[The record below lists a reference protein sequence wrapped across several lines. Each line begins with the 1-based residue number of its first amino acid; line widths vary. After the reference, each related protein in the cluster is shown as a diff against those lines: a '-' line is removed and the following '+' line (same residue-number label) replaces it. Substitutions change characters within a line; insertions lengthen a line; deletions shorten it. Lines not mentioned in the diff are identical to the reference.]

1 MLQNQETASR
11 YSTKAEEK
19 RKLALQRMSEKGQAA
34 LQQDDE
40 FKNLKEQLLEKDN
53 IIAQKQEE
61 FEKVLGYKIPSGV
74 LDLNS
79 ITDENTV
86 EQLKNTKVGTEI
98 VDSEELKDIII
109 SNSDFVVE
117 KDLSKGTKREDVV
130 AYQVSI
136 SIDTL
141 KKYIE
146 EDYGLDEVEDEE
158 LFDEL
163 MSMAD
168 EAAMELEEV
177 MPPESILNA
186 RAYKWDNS
194 DNAIKVIISIC
205 NEELGE
211 LKLSDVTKRL
221 LTQVD

>member
-1 MLQNQETASR
+1 M
-11 YSTKAEEK
+11 
-19 RKLALQRMSEKGQAA
+19 
-34 LQQDDE
+34 DVI
-40 FKNLKEQLLEKDN
+40 F
-53 IIAQKQEE
+53 
-61 FEKVLGYKIPSGV
+61 
-74 LDLNS
+74 
-79 ITDENTV
+79 
-86 EQLKNTKVGTEI
+86 GTEI

>member
-1 MLQNQETASR
+1 M
-11 YSTKAEEK
+11 YVI
-19 RKLALQRMSEKGQAA
+19 
-34 LQQDDE
+34 
-40 FKNLKEQLLEKDN
+40 F
-53 IIAQKQEE
+53 
-61 FEKVLGYKIPSGV
+61 
-74 LDLNS
+74 
-79 ITDENTV
+79 
-86 EQLKNTKVGTEI
+86 GTEI
-98 VDSEELKDIII
+98 VDSEELKDIIV

-146 EDYGLDEVEDEE
+146 EDYYLDEVEDEE

>member
-1 MLQNQETASR
+1 MILLTSWDDDNNSF
-11 YSTKAEEK
+11 
-19 RKLALQRMSEKGQAA
+19 SEH
-34 LQQDDE
+34 
-40 FKNLKEQLLEKDN
+40 
-53 IIAQKQEE
+53 
-61 FEKVLGYKIPSGV
+61 PS
-74 LDLNS
+74 S
-79 ITDENTV
+79 C
-86 EQLKNTKVGTEI
+86 
-98 VDSEELKDIII
+98 
-109 SNSDFVVE
+109 
-117 KDLSKGTKREDVV
+117 
-130 AYQVSI
+130 
-136 SIDTL
+136 IDTL

>member
-1 MLQNQETASR
+1 MYVIFGNQ
-11 YSTKAEEK
+11 
-19 RKLALQRMSEKGQAA
+19 
-34 LQQDDE
+34 
-40 FKNLKEQLLEKDN
+40 
-53 IIAQKQEE
+53 
-61 FEKVLGYKIPSGV
+61 
-74 LDLNS
+74 
-79 ITDENTV
+79 
-86 EQLKNTKVGTEI
+86 I
-98 VDSEELKDIII
+98 VDSEELKDIIV
-109 SNSDFVVE
+109 SNSDFIVE

-146 EDYGLDEVEDEE
+146 EDFDLDQMEYEE
-158 LFDEL
+158 LFDEF
-163 MSMAD
+163 MSVAD
-168 EAAMELEEV
+168 ELAMELEEV
-177 MPPESILNA
+177 MPSESILNA

-194 DNAIKVIISIC
+194 DNAIKLIISIC

>member
-1 MLQNQETASR
+1 M
-11 YSTKAEEK
+11 YVI
-19 RKLALQRMSEKGQAA
+19 
-34 LQQDDE
+34 
-40 FKNLKEQLLEKDN
+40 F
-53 IIAQKQEE
+53 
-61 FEKVLGYKIPSGV
+61 
-74 LDLNS
+74 
-79 ITDENTV
+79 
-86 EQLKNTKVGTEI
+86 GTEI
-98 VDSEELKDIII
+98 VDSEELKDIIV
-109 SNSDFVVE
+109 SNSDFIVE

-146 EDYGLDEVEDEE
+146 EDYDLDEVEDEE

>member
-1 MLQNQETASR
+1 M
-11 YSTKAEEK
+11 YVI
-19 RKLALQRMSEKGQAA
+19 
-34 LQQDDE
+34 
-40 FKNLKEQLLEKDN
+40 F
-53 IIAQKQEE
+53 
-61 FEKVLGYKIPSGV
+61 
-74 LDLNS
+74 
-79 ITDENTV
+79 
-86 EQLKNTKVGTEI
+86 GTEI
-98 VDSEELKDIII
+98 VDSEEVKDIII

>member
-1 MLQNQETASR
+1 M
-11 YSTKAEEK
+11 YVI
-19 RKLALQRMSEKGQAA
+19 
-34 LQQDDE
+34 
-40 FKNLKEQLLEKDN
+40 F
-53 IIAQKQEE
+53 
-61 FEKVLGYKIPSGV
+61 
-74 LDLNS
+74 
-79 ITDENTV
+79 
-86 EQLKNTKVGTEI
+86 GTEI

-211 LKLSDVTKRL
+211 LKLSDVTKRI